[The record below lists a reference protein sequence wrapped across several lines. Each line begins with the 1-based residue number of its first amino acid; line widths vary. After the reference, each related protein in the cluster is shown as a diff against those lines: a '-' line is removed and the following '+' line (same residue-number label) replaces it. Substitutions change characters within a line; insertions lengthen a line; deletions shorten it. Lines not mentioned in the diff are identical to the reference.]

1 MTRRRSGRSGREHL
15 AAIDGSRSGV
25 ARKGLL
31 LEFTV
36 DHPDVAQID
45 AIRKENAHRDRAPLA
60 FRRPRQQQRLAP
72 WLLTSDQAGAA
83 RSEGGSGRS
92 SAP

>member
-45 AIRKENAHRDRAPLA
+45 AIRKENAHRDRAHWLSGDHA
-60 FRRPRQQQRLAP
+60 SNNDWRP
-72 WLLTSDQAGAA
+72 
-83 RSEGGSGRS
+83 GS
-92 SAP
+92 